1 MQGLMWRSYDEMGFL
16 NYSFVETVVA
26 MHPFYLIRATGG
38 LLYLSGA
45 LIMVYNFYR
54 TIKGDV
60 RAGEVDKDGNPREA
74 VNTSRKAAVQ
84 TAD

>member
-1 MQGLMWRSYDEMGFL
+1 MWRSYDELGFL

-26 MHPFYLIRATGG
+26 MHPFYVIRALGG
-38 LLYLSGA
+38 ALYLAGA
-45 LIMVYNFYR
+45 LIMSYNFYR

-74 VNTSRKAAVQ
+74 HIAGQKLQLQAAE
-84 TAD
+84 